1 MKNFC
6 IAFVVLLFVLCAI
19 NLLFNINNRRYE
31 IIMHPTY
38 RADQYLLDTKT
49 GKVWHLVEDK
59 DKTLV
64 WEPMFKLI
72 PNNVENETNK

>member
-6 IAFVVLLFVLCAI
+6 ITFVVLFFMFCAI

-64 WEPMFKLI
+64 WEPMFKFI
-72 PNNVENETNK
+72 PNDVENETNK